1 MHQQKRLSSAK
12 GCLYGVFPQLPD
24 WFRTFFRISCGPGV
38 TPIVI
43 QDFVTAKTD
52 NGDYQNPT
60 DLSSNDVMQGFKA
73 GQLSGDSLVW
83 KGIEMVPNFRQHSQ
97 GLKTQEA

>member
-1 MHQQKRLSSAK
+1 MEFFHNCRTGFELSFVSR
-12 GCLYGVFPQLPD
+12 VVQ
-24 WFRTFFRISCGPGV
+24 GV

-83 KGIEMVPNFRQHSQ
+83 KGIEVVPNFRQHSQ